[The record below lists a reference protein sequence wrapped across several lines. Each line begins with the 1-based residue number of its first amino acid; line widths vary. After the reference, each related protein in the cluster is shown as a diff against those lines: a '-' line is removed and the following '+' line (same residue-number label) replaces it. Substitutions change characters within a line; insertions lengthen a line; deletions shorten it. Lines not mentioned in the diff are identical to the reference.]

1 MKTSSVKK
9 KLLMIIMTAVMSV
22 LAACGNSPETVSETP
37 VKEAKAGKPT
47 VLLILDGFGLSER
60 SDHNAIAMAETPV
73 LDRLMKEC
81 PSVKGNA
88 SGPAVGLPEGQMGS
102 SEVGHLNIGAGRI
115 VLQELERITKAVK
128 DGDFFEN
135 KALLMAMNNAK
146 EKGTSLH
153 IYGLVSDGGVH
164 SHNSHLYAL
173 LEMAKR
179 EGLDKV
185 YVHCF
190 MDGRDTPPKSGT
202 DFIRALQEE
211 MEKIGC
217 GKIATVSGRYYAM
230 DRDNN
235 WDRIEK
241 TYRALTIGEGIT
253 AGSAEEAVAQSYR
266 KGDTDEFILPTV
278 IMEDGAPVT
287 TIGDGDS
294 IIFFNFRPDRAREI
308 TRTFCCDEFSDFD
321 RGSRKQVTYVCFTD
335 YDETIPNKE
344 IAFGREI
351 IPNTF
356 GEWLA
361 ANNLK
366 QARIAETEKYAHVT
380 FFFNGGVEEPN
391 EGEDR
396 FLIPSPK
403 VATYDLKPEMSAP
416 EVCDTLVEKIRS
428 GEYDVIIANLA
439 NPDMVGHTGNE
450 KAAIEAVSCTDKC
463 IGRVVEAVEEAD
475 GQLFICADH
484 GNAETMVDYE
494 TGEPLTSHTSNPVP
508 FILVNYDPAYTLREG
523 GCLAD
528 IAPTLIEMMGMEKPA
543 EMTGES
549 LLIKK

>member
-1 MKTSSVKK
+1 VN
-9 KLLMIIMTAVMSV
+9 
-22 LAACGNSPETVSETP
+22 AAEKPDS
-37 VKEAKAGKPT
+37 KRPT
-47 VLLILDGFGLSER
+47 VLLILDGYGLNEKEE
-60 SDHNAIAMAETPV
+60 HNAIALADTPV
-73 LDRLMKEC
+73 MDRLMKEC
-81 PSVKGNA
+81 PFVKGNA
-88 SGPAVGLPEGQMGS
+88 SGEAVGLPDGQMGS

-115 VLQELERITKAVK
+115 VYQDLVRITKAIEN
-128 DGDFFEN
+128 GDFFEN
-135 KALLMAMNNAK
+135 EALLKAVNNAK

-153 IYGLVSDGGVH
+153 IYGLLSDGGVH

-173 LEMAKR
+173 LELAKR
-179 EGLDKV
+179 QGLEKV

-190 MDGRDTPPKSGT
+190 MDGRDTSPESGK
-202 DFIRALQEE
+202 DFIKALQDE
-211 MEKIGC
+211 MDRTGC
-217 GKIATVSGRYYAM
+217 GRIATVAGRYYAM

-241 TYRALTIGEGIT
+241 AYRALTLGEGQS
-253 AGSAEEAVAQSYR
+253 AGSALEAVTQSYA
-266 KGDTDEFILPTV
+266 KGETDEFIQPTV
-278 IMEDGAPVT
+278 VMENGAPVA
-287 TIGDGDS
+287 TIQDGDS
-294 IIFFNFRPDRAREI
+294 IIFYNFRPDRAREL
-308 TRTFCCDEFSDFD
+308 TRVFCCDDFDSFD
-321 RGSRKQVTYVCFTD
+321 RGPRTQVTYVCFTD

-344 IAFGREI
+344 VAFGKESIR
-351 IPNTF
+351 NTF

-361 ANNLK
+361 ANGMK

-396 FLIPSPK
+396 FLIQSPK

-428 GEYDVIIANLA
+428 GEYDVIITNFANS
-439 NPDMVGHTGNE
+439 DMVGHTGNE
-450 KAAIEAVSCTDKC
+450 KAAIEAVTCLDEC
-463 IGRVVEAVEEAD
+463 IGRVVEAIEEVD

-484 GNAETMVDYE
+484 GNAEVMVDDE
-494 TGEPLTSHTSNPVP
+494 TGEPWTAHTTNPVP

-528 IAPTLIEMMGMEKPA
+528 IAPTLIEMMGMEKPE

-549 LLIKK
+549 LLVKK